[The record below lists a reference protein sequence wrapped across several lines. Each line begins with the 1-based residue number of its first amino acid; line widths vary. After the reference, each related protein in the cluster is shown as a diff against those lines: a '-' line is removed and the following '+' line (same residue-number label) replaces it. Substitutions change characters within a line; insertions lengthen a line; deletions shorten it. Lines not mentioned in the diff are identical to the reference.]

1 MYSSL
6 YTMHQLGYYLLQP
19 VDEARNKELVSVA
32 QLLVFKFN
40 HLRGRIKKLADRYL
54 SKMIDK
60 FPHLLWNKDVIH
72 TMLDLLHELTITL
85 YKMEPHHRQSLTIS
99 LPHLPYSIIVPEKV
113 DKREKTVSYF
123 ATRCQ
128 QIVDLAMKWAPAQ
141 CKAILQEYLHRTSSA
156 SLGLH
161 HHTGVSLAASQLYKH
176 IELNVNSKHIPAAVL
191 AQRQECV
198 TNSVSFVSSDSF
210 LQSLYM
216 GEENTPDDGVPEHCG
231 VSTLSSTL
239 SSQLHTALSEDDLS
253 LLTAS
258 LYRVSALLI
267 IKGWDRSLLYNVT
280 QLPVRVFSEEAVS
293 IASLCWQWIVTARP
307 SLEYHFLREFAVA
320 WKWTISEKKGM
331 FAPPAKRKWNEK
343 PSPVNIKPHVLMIKF
358 LTSWFEAVSTRDSSQ
373 VALISDIIH
382 QSFSLAVG
390 PSCSHPYPISQSA
403 EVISAKF
410 SLLSLG
416 ISLLKGKLI
425 VGSVERT
432 LLRERIYNAALDFFC
447 YDPVWPTQD
456 TAVRPIVE
464 TLIKFWMNLKELKNS
479 VVVSAAYSSFHLPP
493 SLDIFMS
500 IALLSVEL
508 TSDRWILSVCIPI
521 TSLFLSVQS
530 EMFCTTSKPLTTYS
544 VPPAPSLNPC
554 GQLAEHTGFHE
565 KRGAR
570 FIPGSVYP
578 NSLYVGH
585 QFMVWSPLPPIQ
597 YQSLSPTVAAPSSK
611 KSSAVSKQKI
621 LLKRRNLILG
631 LVRHEI
637 MRLSVS
643 QNPVSHPDLVIPG
656 EDEVNAWVNPTQ
668 SDRNWQSTVLMA
680 YSASP
685 HLAFQLMN
693 RFSHLEYVVKE
704 VNRLIHSEPVNF
716 INIPEA
722 AQHLAKKDAVES
734 NVRELYHLLYWRDV
748 APASALIYFTKPFSA
763 NAITAQYANKAM
775 QRFQPLMEPQSQL
788 LELLTI
794 QALISV
800 IMSSVLQIEPHYS
813 QHRGIQIGLASSIPS
828 RRPHTSVEYPLHPIS
843 RESHSTLGS
852 STRLEEQLLL
862 SSILLPS
869 PLDDILLYIPQL
881 VQALRYDE
889 LGFAKAYILTA
900 AKKSQLLAHQF
911 LWNMHANMYIDEEE
925 SQKDPLLGN
934 LLSEVSQEIQNGLS
948 GAALRFFQREFTF
961 FKKVTEISGII
972 RPFPKVERKT
982 ECLKALQKV
991 QLEPGVYL
999 PSNPDS
1005 LVIEIDYTSGRP
1017 MQSAAKAPFLAKFKV
1032 SKCGTA
1038 EVEAINSEEVPA
1050 AAVSSNEIWQGCIFK
1065 VGDDVRQDML
1075 ALQIIQLFK
1084 DVFHGVGLDL
1094 YLAPYRVV
1102 ATASGCG
1109 VIECVPDSKS
1119 RDQIGKETQV
1129 SLKEY
1134 FNTLYGDEDGVPYQ
1148 KACANFVKSMAPYS
1162 LASYILQLK
1171 DRHNGNIMLDKHG
1184 HIIHIDFG
1192 FLFESSPGGN
1202 LGFETDLKLTEE
1214 MLDLMGGKKSDCFRW
1229 FLELCVHG
1237 YLAIRPYQEQV
1248 VTLVTLMLDTG
1259 FPCFRGNTIEL
1270 LRSRFKP
1277 QLSERDAATAIV
1289 EVVEASCLNLRTNAY
1304 DVIQDV
1310 QQKIYYHKK
1319 SQ

>member
-1 MYSSL
+1 MISC
-6 YTMHQLGYYLLQP
+6 
-19 VDEARNKELVSVA
+19 
-32 QLLVFKFN
+32 F
-40 HLRGRIKKLADRYL
+40 L
-54 SKMIDK
+54 SY
-60 FPHLLWNKDVIH
+60 V
-72 TMLDLLHELTITL
+72 
-85 YKMEPHHRQSLTIS
+85 
-99 LPHLPYSIIVPEKV
+99 
-113 DKREKTVSYF
+113 
-123 ATRCQ
+123 
-128 QIVDLAMKWAPAQ
+128 
-141 CKAILQEYLHRTSSA
+141 
-156 SLGLH
+156 
-161 HHTGVSLAASQLYKH
+161 
-176 IELNVNSKHIPAAVL
+176 
-191 AQRQECV
+191 
-198 TNSVSFVSSDSF
+198 
-210 LQSLYM
+210 
-216 GEENTPDDGVPEHCG
+216 
-231 VSTLSSTL
+231 
-239 SSQLHTALSEDDLS
+239 DDLS

-479 VVVSAAYSSFHLPP
+479 VVVSALSPEPTGSLPRNSSFWQ
-493 SLDIFMS
+493 
-500 IALLSVEL
+500 SVSTEHSTL
-508 TSDRWILSVCIPI
+508 QGSWLNTLGSTRSVGRV
-521 TSLFLSVQS
+521 SFQAQS
-530 EMFCTTSKPLTTYS
+530 T
-544 VPPAPSLNPC
+544 
-554 GQLAEHTGFHE
+554 
-565 KRGAR
+565 
-570 FIPGSVYP
+570 
-578 NSLYVGH
+578 
-585 QFMVWSPLPPIQ
+585 
-597 YQSLSPTVAAPSSK
+597 PTRLAAPSSK

-775 QRFQPLMEPQSQL
+775 QRFQP
-788 LELLTI
+788 
-794 QALISV
+794 
-800 IMSSVLQIEPHYS
+800 
-813 QHRGIQIGLASSIPS
+813 
-828 RRPHTSVEYPLHPIS
+828 
-843 RESHSTLGS
+843 
-852 STRLEEQLLL
+852 
-862 SSILLPS
+862 
-869 PLDDILLYIPQL
+869 DDILLYIPQL